1 MFKRSLFDR
10 ELTEIRAGIATLGQ
24 QAVNAALHASHALIT
39 NNFDEARQV
48 KLNDRET
55 DALRYRI
62 ENICLSAIATQQPV
76 ARDLREL
83 LAATFV
89 AVELERCGDYAKG
102 VAKAARKMS
111 RAEADNDFSLE
122 PFIALSDEARALLE
136 RSLQAYM
143 THDAAAARQ
152 VIDDD
157 EKLDGLYQNL
167 IQTASSAM
175 SQKPSRIESGIWLMH
190 AGHCLERIGD
200 RATNVAE
207 RVIFIETGALSSDLR
222 VEDNNQLRITNY

>member
-10 ELTEIRAGIATLGQ
+10 ELTEIRTGIAALGQ
-24 QAVNAALHASHALIT
+24 QATQAALLATHALVA
-39 NNFDEARQV
+39 NDFEEARQV

-55 DALRYRI
+55 DALRYHI
-62 ENICLSAIATQQPV
+62 ENICLTTIATQQPV

-102 VAKAARKMS
+102 VAKAARKIN
-111 RAEADNDFSLE
+111 RANADSTFAIE
-122 PFIALSDEARALLE
+122 PFVALSDAARSLLE
-136 RSLQAYM
+136 RSIAAYM
-143 THDAAAARQ
+143 AHDEAAARQ

-157 EKLDGLYQNL
+157 AKLDELYQTL

-175 SQKPSRIESGIWLMH
+175 SQKPSLIESGIWLMH

-200 RATNVAE
+200 RATNLAE
-207 RVIFIETGALSSDLR
+207 RVIFIETGALSQDLR
-222 VEDNNQLRITNY
+222 VEDAHKLRITS